1 LSILRVWDIIK
12 NEKPTIIPVSGNMRC
27 NNNDMILKFALIG
40 AGLAI
45 LPYWLVYD
53 KLKVG
58 SLKQIMQE
66 AMSDSV
72 PINAVYLDKNIYH

>member
-1 LSILRVWDIIK
+1 
-12 NEKPTIIPVSGNMRC
+12 MRC